1 MASAESEDIWNEAM
15 ALLLQWQRAPDSET
29 SREAIRRFC
38 AQGSEHRHAWDEA
51 RRVYRLS
58 GAAVSAHAPRKP
70 SPTKI
75 SRRRVVTGLGAVA
88 AGAAIWQGPELWR
101 RWHAD
106 AVTGTAEIRQIELP
120 DGSKLTLGPDSKL
133 AMSFTPAAR
142 RINLI
147 DGLALCEV
155 AKDPIRPFEASAGAL
170 RATANDAIFELG
182 QNAGRSLMGVEAGQI
197 AVALQSGGTRDAES
211 DVKLSSGDW
220 FATDLSG
227 GQIERGKRSPGQT
240 AAWRD
245 KLLVADRE
253 QIRSVVAEIGRW
265 RKGEIVIP
273 QTSLAAARVSG
284 LYDLTDP
291 DAALAAVV
299 GPYGGRVVRLSPWLT
314 ILTTI

>member
-15 ALLLQWQRAPDSET
+15 ALLLQWQGAPDSEK

-38 AQGSEHRHAWDEA
+38 AQGSEYRQAWDEA

-58 GAAVSAHAPRKP
+58 GTAVSAHGPRT
-70 SPTKI
+70 STQTRI
-75 SRRRVVTGLGAVA
+75 SRRKVVTGLGAVA

-101 RWHAD
+101 RWRSD
-106 AVTGTAEIRQIELP
+106 AITGTAEIRQIELP

-133 AMSFTPAAR
+133 AMTFTPSAR

-155 AKDPIRPFEASAGAL
+155 AKDLTRPFEASAGAL

-182 QNAGRSLMGVEAGQI
+182 QNAGRSLMGVEDGQI
-197 AVALQSGGTRDAES
+197 AVALQSGEGQGADS
-211 DVKLSSGDW
+211 GVMLSAGDW
-220 FATDLSG
+220 FAADLSSG
-227 GQIERGKRSPGQT
+227 HVERGKRSPGQT

-299 GPYGGRVVRLSPWLT
+299 SPYGGRVLRLSPWLT